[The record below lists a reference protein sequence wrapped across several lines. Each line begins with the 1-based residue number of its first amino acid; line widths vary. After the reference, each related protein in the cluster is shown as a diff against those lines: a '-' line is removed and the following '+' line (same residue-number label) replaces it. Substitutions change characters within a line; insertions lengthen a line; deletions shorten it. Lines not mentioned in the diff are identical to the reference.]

1 MTCCRCHYWCR
12 TKPLVFDFHGLTRA
26 MNIYQSSITVVLFLA
41 VVGDIGSLFTT
52 LWGSASQDIVST
64 SSDFLLPFANAQSSL
79 LKKTLAEA
87 KNATVQTSTTK
98 KPRWKFVRK
107 GKHGKGHSGKHGHWR
122 KRPIKLLKPWWNW
135 NGTKI
140 IEHRPRT
147 KWNRTQINGTRP
159 WSKNGWKGRGGGWRK
174 WG

>member
-1 MTCCRCHYWCR
+1 
-12 TKPLVFDFHGLTRA
+12 
-26 MNIYQSSITVVLFLA
+26 MNIYQSSIIVVLFLA

-122 KRPIKLLKPWWNW
+122 KKPIKLLKPWWNW

-140 IEHRPRT
+140 IEHRQWT
-147 KWNRTQINGTRP
+147 KWNRTQMNEPWP
-159 WSKNGWKGRGGGWRK
+159 WSKNG
-174 WG
+174 